1 MRLLP
6 LTFFVA
12 LAIALSAV
20 ACAGTSRPSSAKDS
34 ETVAKDSLPE
44 ADSLSRYSG
53 LTDADFEL
61 VAKELNVETAAIK
74 AVVEIEAG
82 KQMKGFYAPGV
93 PVVNFDRTMFGRCRQ
108 KAKGGKP
115 DKSAK
120 VPKGLKGYALQEWTQ
135 LTNARHINADA
146 ANMGTFW
153 GMFQIGGF
161 NYRFCGCETVQEFVD
176 RNSYSELEQLQLF
189 AVFITKG
196 KMLADLQS
204 KNWAG
209 FARKYNGAG
218 YARRGYH
225 TRMAAAY
232 KKYKQQESER
242 NSKKTQQTATKP

>member
-1 MRLLP
+1 MAVENPEDRYARL
-6 LTFFVA
+6 
-12 LAIALSAV
+12 S
-20 ACAGTSRPSSAKDS
+20 
-34 ETVAKDSLPE
+34 
-44 ADSLSRYSG
+44 
-53 LTDADFEL
+53 DADFRKAAEKL
-61 VAKELNVETAAIK
+61 GVEVAAIK
-74 AVVEIEAG
+74 AVVSIEAG
-82 KQMKGFYAPGV
+82 SAMKGFFAPGV
-93 PVVNFDRTMFGRCRQ
+93 PVINFDAAMYRRFV
-108 KAKGGKP
+108 GKVANKRG

-120 VPKGLKGYALQEWTQ
+120 VPSGLTGYGLKEWTQ
-135 LTNARHINADA
+135 LVNARKVNSEA

-209 FARKYNGAG
+209 FARKYNGAS